1 MTAGAGL
8 RWRPLAAAGL
18 VAALTA
24 SCSAIGADPS
34 PTPTAGA
41 DRAAAGPDR
50 KRTEKQKQKRKLRK
64 QQEAEIARRLVEPP
78 GLNVSVNSSGMTI
91 SWLAVDN
98 ASGGYAVAVDGA
110 WRVVRKTKVHYDELL
125 PGLRYHVQVAA
136 VADGRRGEIAETYVD
151 PQRGPTPRTIM
162 TPTQPS
168 APPTTQPPPS
178 SPTASA
184 PVPQPA
190 DLASAPAP
198 AIAAEEMLPQID
210 SVTTNGCGFDGSGR
224 IDLLVTV
231 RLADAD
237 AQAPALLTDDAG
249 GLYIPSRS
257 AGPDATP
264 ERPVAVF
271 EPEPDMKPAGTN
283 AITRAV
289 FVTGSPARDT
299 GYAHRDIGRV
309 EWGSDLCEPTRK
321 RGRW

>member
-18 VAALTA
+18 VVALTA
-24 SCSAIGADPS
+24 SCSAIGAS
-34 PTPTAGA
+34 PVTTPTSSA
-41 DRAAAGPDR
+41 DRAAAGPDQNR
-50 KRTEKQKQKRKLRK
+50 SEKRKQKRKLRK

-136 VADGRRGEIAETYVD
+136 VRDGRRGPVAATYVD
-151 PQRGPTPRTIM
+151 PGRGPTPRTIM
-162 TPTQPS
+162 TPPQPS
-168 APPTTQPPPS
+168 QPPTPPPPPS
-178 SPTASA
+178 SPPA
-184 PVPQPA
+184 PVPSPQPA

-198 AIAAEEMLPQID
+198 AVAAEEMLPQID
-210 SVTTNGCGFDGSGR
+210 SVTTNGCGIDTSGG

-231 RLADAD
+231 RLAGAD
-237 AQAPALLTDDAG
+237 AQSPALLTDEAG
-249 GLYIPSRS
+249 GLYVPSRNTA
-257 AGPDATP
+257 AGGP
-264 ERPVAVF
+264 EASVAVF
-271 EPEPDMKPAGTN
+271 EPEPGAKPAARNT
-283 AITRAV
+283 IIRAV

-299 GYAHRDIGRV
+299 GYAHRDIGPV

-321 RGRW
+321 RGRR